1 MFLADY
7 ALKSGCFVVYTRD
20 KDVILSCT
28 TSLPWEAS
36 WREQPQLQSIMGCII
51 GKFWTYLLYLAF
63 VTGPCIQ
70 LWTNWYIV
78 ILETKILL
86 FKYYVCVC
94 GGGREC
100 VHTYGWHVPN
110 TLKLL
115 PRIWKL
121 YKGNIHSIDLPN
133 IDMCVCKC
141 NVYNE
146 KMLTKLLDWNLER
159 SHLI

>member
-1 MFLADY
+1 MLFFLVLPLCLGRQAEESNLNY
-7 ALKSGCFVVYTRD
+7 SQSWVVLLENSERIYCTWHLLLAPAFNCGQTD
-20 KDVILSCT
+20 ILS
-28 TSLPWEAS
+28 S
-36 WREQPQLQSIMGCII
+36 WKQRFYCLNTMCVRGERE
-51 GKFWTYLLYLAF
+51 
-63 VTGPCIQ
+63 
-70 LWTNWYIV
+70 
-78 ILETKILL
+78 
-86 FKYYVCVC
+86 
-94 GGGREC
+94 REC

-121 YKGNIHSIDLPN
+121 YKENIHSIDLPN